1 MRTSTESTRRRWWIG
16 CGRTETRGS
25 LRSVT
30 LFWTLVIVLKFTR
43 QEYDEAM
50 QQPGR
55 SCLRATPVT
64 GEHARMQFLLG
75 AELERQL
82 GGRAWGEQGIRQAD
96 GPPLVPD
103 VMWADAAFF
112 DLHKASGILPGAPR
126 LCVEVMSASNDPEQ
140 LRAKCK
146 SCLTSGAEET
156 WIVEPAFRAVEIHD
170 RNGVRERS
178 ALGLDFAPV
187 WAKL

>member
-1 MRTSTESTRRRWWIG
+1 
-16 CGRTETRGS
+16 
-25 LRSVT
+25 
-30 LFWTLVIVLKFTR
+30 
-43 QEYDEAM
+43 
-50 QQPGR
+50 
-55 SCLRATPVT
+55 
-64 GEHARMQFLLG
+64 MQFLLG